1 MVLAS
6 ILGKRLN
13 QTGENI
19 MKTFIA
25 ILITLSSV
33 AAFAGEVESKCGQ
46 VSDGVDRTTTKTDAG
61 SSSSSSSNGGAS
73 AQ

>member
-1 MVLAS
+1 
-6 ILGKRLN
+6 
-13 QTGENI
+13 

-61 SSSSSSSNGGAS
+61 SSSSSSSSGGAS